1 MKTPSIRHPAACGWS
16 RLLLLSLLAL
26 GACNVT
32 APARVEAP
40 ADTAAGEVAF
50 RFVGPGDAAL
60 VVPVYLN
67 GEGPF
72 DFVLDTGATVT
83 CVSQQTAE
91 QLELPRQRGAVGVGV
106 GIGGAGRVSFVRL
119 DSLRLGAA
127 RALDMSACLLDLEHM
142 AAFGATIDGLL
153 GLNFLRSFR
162 MTLDFERDVLILVD
176 PSAP

>member
-1 MKTPSIRHPAACGWS
+1 MSTRSWGVPGSGSRWPGF
-16 RLLLLSLLAL
+16 RLLAFLAL
-26 GACNVT
+26 GACNVA

-50 RFVGPGDAAL
+50 RLAGPNEAAL
-60 VVPVYLN
+60 LVPVHLN

-72 DFVLDTGATVT
+72 DFVLDTGATMT

-91 QLELPRQRGAVGVGV
+91 ELELPRQRGAVGVGV
-106 GIGGAGRVSFVRL
+106 GIGGAGRVGFVRL

-142 AAFGATIDGLL
+142 AAFGTPIHGLL

-162 MTLDFERDVLILVD
+162 VTLDFERNVLILVE
-176 PSAP
+176 P